1 MTENPASKTP
11 RKSPGKTPH
20 KTRSLKLD
28 PAVVADLF
36 APAPVVSA
44 PQAPAPV
51 APASKPAV
59 PAPEVMV
66 AAVRDYA
73 MQYYNDGWDFVVECW
88 TDADI
93 AKTIVGAKSEKG
105 AIRKVWHVVSEQI
118 AHRKEVQAA

>member
-1 MTENPASKTP
+1 MTKNPASKTP
-11 RKSPGKTPH
+11 RKSPRKTQ
-20 KTRSLKLD
+20 SLKLD

-36 APAPVVSA
+36 APAAPVVSA
-44 PQAPAPV
+44 PV
-51 APASKPAV
+51 ASASKPAV

-93 AKTIVGAKSEKG
+93 LAEIKGAKSEKG

-118 AHRKEVQAA
+118 AHRKEIQAA

>member
-1 MTENPASKTP
+1 MTKNPASKTP
-11 RKSPGKTPH
+11 RKSPRKS
-20 KTRSLKLD
+20 RSLKLD

-36 APAPVVSA
+36 APAPVVS
-44 PQAPAPV
+44 

-93 AKTIVGAKSEKG
+93 LAEIKGAKSEKG